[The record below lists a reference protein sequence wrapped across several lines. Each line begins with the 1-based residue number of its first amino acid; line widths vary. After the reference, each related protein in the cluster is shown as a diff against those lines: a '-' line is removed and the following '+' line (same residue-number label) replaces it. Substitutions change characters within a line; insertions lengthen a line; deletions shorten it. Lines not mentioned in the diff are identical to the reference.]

1 VSKPSSVRIWV
12 TTVADNTTPND
23 SQGLS
28 SISSILTLREMGVEK
43 NCSFVRAD
51 PRLER
56 RMLEAKEVVALR
68 QTGI

>member
-1 VSKPSSVRIWV
+1 
-12 TTVADNTTPND
+12 
-23 SQGLS
+23 
-28 SISSILTLREMGVEK
+28 MGVEK